1 MLSRSLLLAGHERV
15 TLPRTAME
23 LIYDPVQLTH
33 PRLRDF
39 SMHAAWIATVT
50 ECLNDFED
58 LIVTVPPDER
68 VLPDFSTPWPWACDS
83 FIVVYAVV
91 KETRDAAQ
99 EGLEESV
106 AAWMGEDRENWP
118 VLRIC

>member
-1 MLSRSLLLAGHERV
+1 MD
-15 TLPRTAME
+15 

-58 LIVTVPPDER
+58 LLVTVPPDER

-83 FIVVYAVV
+83 FIVVYSVA

-99 EGLEESV
+99 EDLEESV
-106 AAWMGEDRENWP
+106 TLWLGADPENWP
-118 VLRIC
+118 LLRICV